1 MEVHAL
7 DKKDERTWR
16 WRTTEREREMERGI

>member
-16 WRTTEREREMERGI
+16 WRTTERERGI